1 MKIDLTNIPSEGKEF
16 NFRFDKDWRKTDLE
30 EERILGLGAP
40 LSAWIKIQ
48 PVGKR
53 ITIGGSVST
62 SLLLHCDRCLEPYS
76 WDLSK
81 DFRIFLSLSPFN
93 GGVDVELSEA
103 DLNLEFIQGN
113 FLELGQVIKEQII
126 LSLPMKT
133 LCSAE
138 CKGLCA
144 TCGSN
149 LNVKTCSCSK
159 KYETLLCQTSN

>member
-1 MKIDLTNIPSEGKEF
+1 
-16 NFRFDKDWRKTDLE
+16 
-30 EERILGLGAP
+30 
-40 LSAWIKIQ
+40 
-48 PVGKR
+48 
-53 ITIGGSVST
+53 
-62 SLLLHCDRCLEPYS
+62 
-76 WDLSK
+76 
-81 DFRIFLSLSPFN
+81 
-93 GGVDVELSEA
+93 LSED
-103 DLNLEFIQGN
+103 DLNLEFVQGN

-159 KYETLLCQTSN
+159 KYETLLCQNI

>member
-16 NFRFDKDWRKTDLE
+16 RFRFDQDWRKTDLE
-30 EERILGLGAP
+30 EKRILGLGAP
-40 LSAWIKIQ
+40 ISAWIKIQ

-53 ITIGGSVST
+53 ITIEGSVST
-62 SLLLHCDRCLEPYS
+62 TLILQCDRCLEPFS

-81 DFRIFLSLSPFN
+81 DFRIFLSLSAFN
-93 GGVDVELSEA
+93 GGVDLELSED
-103 DLNLEFIQGN
+103 DLSLEFIQGN
-113 FLELGQVIKEQII
+113 FLELERVIKEQIS

-149 LNVKTCSCSK
+149 LNIKTCSCFK
-159 KYETLLCQTSN
+159 KYETLLCQNI

>member
-1 MKIDLTNIPSEGKEF
+1 VKIDLTNIPSEGKEF
-16 NFRFDKDWRKTDLE
+16 RFRFDQDRRKTDLE
-30 EERILGLGAP
+30 EKRILGFGAP
-40 LSAWIKIQ
+40 ISAWIKIQ
-48 PVGKR
+48 PAGKR
-53 ITIGGSVST
+53 IIIEGSVST
-62 SLLLHCDRCLEPYS
+62 SLLVQCDRCLEPFS

-93 GGVDVELSEA
+93 GGVDVELSED

-113 FLELGQVIKEQII
+113 FLELEQIIKEQII

-149 LNVKTCSCSK
+149 LNIKTCSCSK
-159 KYETLLCQTSN
+159 KYETLLCQNT

>member
-1 MKIDLTNIPSEGKEF
+1 MKIDLTNIPPEGKEF
-16 NFRFDKDWRKTDLE
+16 KFKFAQDWWKTDFE
-30 EERILGLGAP
+30 EERILGLSAP
-40 LSAWIKIQ
+40 LSAWIRIQ

-53 ITIGGSVST
+53 ISTEGSVST
-62 SLLLHCDRCLEPYS
+62 RLLLRCDRCLEPYS

-93 GGVDVELSEA
+93 GGVDVELSKD
-103 DLNLEFIQGN
+103 DLNLEFTQGN
-113 FLELGQVIKEQII
+113 FLELEQVIKEQII

-138 CKGLCA
+138 CRGLCA

-149 LNVKTCSCSK
+149 LNVETCSCPK
-159 KYETLLCQTSN
+159 KYETLSCQNT